1 MSFLHTH
8 SQECMKSE
16 LNLFSMP
23 PTQTSIDTSHWVMYK
38 PVSSLTTD
46 GPVEYVVPGSSDE
59 YIDLPHTLL
68 YVKVTFQPP
77 DQNVNDANTD
87 ALLAQIGPTNNLLH
101 SLFDQVSVTLNHQ
114 LVSPASN
121 NYAYQSYIES
131 LLSYGS
137 GAKHSHLSTVLWHDD
152 TPGKMDSFTENTGLA
167 KRRSQLN
174 TGKSVDLIGH
184 IHSEMFNQDRLLING
199 VEVGI
204 KFVRSKDG
212 FAIMDPTNSYKVVI
226 NDSALYVRRVKV
238 YPNILLEH
246 SKLLSTMPAKYP
258 VTRVQVK
265 SVVLHSGILGE
276 TIDNIFMGT
285 VPRRIICGFV
295 KNQAYNGHRLSNPFN
310 FEHFNINYFSL
321 SIDGLSVPARQLQ
334 PNFEDNL
341 FVESYHS
348 LFTGTGVFFLNQGN
362 CITRE
367 SFKGGY
373 CLFAF
378 DLTPDLSSNSNDHF
392 NLVKH
397 GSIRIDV
404 RFKKALAD
412 NINCIIYAEF
422 NSIVEIDS
430 TRQII
435 TDFVN

>member
-8 SQECMKSE
+8 SEECMKSE
-16 LNLFSMP
+16 LNLFSLP
-23 PTQTSIDTSHWVMYK
+23 PTQTSIDSSYWVQYK
-38 PVSSLTTD
+38 PVSSLTNE
-46 GPVEYVVPGSSDE
+46 GPIEYVIPGNSDE
-59 YIDLPHTLL
+59 YLDLPHTLL

-77 DQNVNDANTD
+77 ATPNEGDTD
-87 ALLAQIGPTNNLLH
+87 AMRAQVGPVNNFMH

-114 LVSPASN
+114 VVSPASN
-121 NYAYQSYIES
+121 NYAYQAFFET
-131 LLSYGS
+131 LLNYGA
-137 GAKHSHLSTVLWHDD
+137 GAKHSHLSSVLWHDD
-152 TPGKMDSFTENTGLA
+152 TAGKMDSFTENNGLA
-167 KRRSQLN
+167 KRRALLN
-174 TGKSVDLIGH
+174 ANKSIDLIGH
-184 IHSEMFNQDRLLING
+184 IHSEMFNQDRLLLNG

-204 KFVRSKDG
+204 KFVKSKDG
-212 FAIMDPTNSYKVVI
+212 FAIMDPTGAYKIAI

-246 SKLLSTMPAKYP
+246 SKLLSSMSAKYP

-265 SVVLHSGILGE
+265 NVVLHSGILSE

-295 KNQAYNGHRLSNPFN
+295 KNQAYNGTRSTNPFN
-310 FEHFNINYFSL
+310 FEHFNLNYFSL
-321 SIDGLSVPARQLQ
+321 SVDGVQIPSRHLQ
-334 PNFEDNL
+334 PNFDDNL

-348 LFTGTGVFFLNQGN
+348 LFTGIGLHYLNRGN
-362 CITRE
+362 CISRE
-367 SFKGGY
+367 SFKSGY

-378 DLTPDLSSNSNDHF
+378 DLTPDLSANSCDHF
-392 NLVKH
+392 NLIKH

-404 RFKKALAD
+404 RFKNALEH
-412 NINCIIYAEF
+412 NINCLVYAEF
-422 NSIVEIDS
+422 NSVVEIDS